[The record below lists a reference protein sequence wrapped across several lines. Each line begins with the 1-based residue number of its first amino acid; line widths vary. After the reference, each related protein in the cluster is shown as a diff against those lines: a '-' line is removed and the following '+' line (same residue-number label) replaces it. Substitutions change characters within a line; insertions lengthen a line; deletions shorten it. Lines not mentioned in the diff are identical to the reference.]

1 MNFSQLNI
9 TLFRAVNDLGKQ
21 YTSLNPAF
29 KFISEYTVYILAF
42 SILIYWF
49 SKKNNNRIMV
59 ISSCVSF
66 VIAETIGKIL
76 GKFHSNLQPF
86 AVLSD
91 VNKLIERSIDNS
103 FPSDHTILFFSFC
116 ISFGLFRKNHGF
128 LWVVLAF
135 FVGLSRIWV
144 GVHYPFDVIVGAIIA
159 IISALS
165 SYLIVPKLDIVK
177 QFLQIYEKYE
187 GYILPTKDNSNKL

>member
-9 TLFRAVNDLGKQ
+9 NLFRAVNDLGKQ

-29 KFISEYTVYILAF
+29 KFIEEYTIYILAF

-49 SKKNNNRIMV
+49 TKKNNNRIMV
-59 ISSCVSF
+59 ISSCISF
-66 VIAETIGKIL
+66 VIAEIIGKIL
-76 GKFHSNLQPF
+76 GRFHSNLQPF
-86 AVLSD
+86 EVLSD

-103 FPSDHTILFFSFC
+103 FPSDHTILFFSFG
-116 ISFGLFRKNHGF
+116 ISFCLFRKNHGF

-144 GVHYPFDVIVGAIIA
+144 GVHYPLDVIVGAIIA

-187 GYILPTKDNSNKL
+187 GYILPTKDNCNKR

>member
-9 TLFRAVNDLGKQ
+9 TLFRVVNDLGKQ

-29 KFISEYTVYILAF
+29 KFIAEYTVDILAF

-49 SKKNNNRIMV
+49 TKKNNNRIMV

-66 VIAETIGKIL
+66 VIAEIIGKIL

-103 FPSDHTILFFSFC
+103 FPSDHTILFFSVC
-116 ISFGLFRKNHGF
+116 ISFWLFRKKHGV
-128 LWVVLAF
+128 LWVILAC

-144 GVHYPFDVIVGAIIA
+144 GVHYPLDVIVGAIIA
-159 IISALS
+159 TISALT
-165 SYLIVPKLDIVK
+165 SYLIVPKLNIVK
-177 QFLQIYEKYE
+177 YSLQIYEKYE
-187 GYILPTKDNSNKL
+187 GYILPTKDKFNKL

>member
-49 SKKNNNRIMV
+49 IKKNNNRIMV

-116 ISFGLFRKNHGF
+116 ISFWLFRKNHGF

-144 GVHYPFDVIVGAIIA
+144 GVHYPLDVIVGAIIA